1 MAVLSAFRR
10 RPNRTPRVRRGVYM
24 LPSMFTIANLFCGY
38 ACLVFTLRGEYT
50 IAAPYLGVALILD
63 TLDGRIARLTGASTA
78 FGQEFD
84 SLVDIV
90 SFGLAPALLVCA
102 WGLGP
107 FGRLG
112 WAAGFLYV
120 TATGTRLARFNIQ
133 PVTDK
138 RFFVGMPSPAAACV
152 LAATVFAAPEAP
164 TTPAAALPIFLVVLV
179 PAFLMITTLRFRSF
193 KDINLGHRRSYVPL
207 ILMAAVIAAITA
219 NPPVVL
225 LVLAYT
231 YLMSAPLT
239 ALVARLRR
247 RSRPG
252 AEERAPWREPPA
264 AASDTDPSRSVR

>member
-1 MAVLSAFRR
+1 
-10 RPNRTPRVRRGVYM
+10 
-24 LPSMFTIANLFCGY
+24 
-38 ACLVFTLRGEYT
+38 
-50 IAAPYLGVALILD
+50 
-63 TLDGRIARLTGASTA
+63 
-78 FGQEFD
+78 
-84 SLVDIV
+84 
-90 SFGLAPALLVCA
+90 
-102 WGLGP
+102 
-107 FGRLG
+107 
-112 WAAGFLYV
+112 
-120 TATGTRLARFNIQ
+120 
-133 PVTDK
+133 
-138 RFFVGMPSPAAACV
+138 MPSPAAACV

-252 AEERAPWREPPA
+252 AEEARALARA
-264 AASDTDPSRSVR
+264 ARRRQRHGSLPFRAVARSLLRKTLAWSASLSDGYRARHIRVVTAWTLNPRDRLN